1 MKILDI
7 DLDFFL
13 QKKAHSTVTSKRRL
27 NKNEYKCWEKEDA
40 IRFLEENCGLSK
52 SKKIPG
58 RYFIHHV
65 EVFHFL
71 KEIQKTYNFNVRF
84 SIDHVDAHADLG
96 LGDASY
102 NYISAEIL
110 HMPLAERHEIKQFN
124 GWYGLS
130 SGNYLA
136 FAIACRWISELKYI
150 NNKDWFND
158 LQSFHFRDLNPE
170 SKIIELKKYHD
181 EDIQKMINNGDFY
194 SKALTIKP
202 LELEPAIPFEKI
214 EYENFRNEETYDYI
228 LLTQSPGFT
237 PKTADA
243 LIEVIKE
250 YMLII

>member
-13 QKKAHSTVTSKRRL
+13 LRKAHSTVTSKRRL
-27 NKNEYKCWEKEDA
+27 NKNEYKCWEEQDV

-52 SKKIPG
+52 SKKLSG
-58 RYFIHHV
+58 RYFTHHV

-71 KEIQKTYNFNVRF
+71 KEIQKTNKFNVQF

-102 NYISAEIL
+102 KHISGKIL
-110 HMPLAERHEIKQFN
+110 HMPLTERHKIKLFN
-124 GWYGLS
+124 GYLGLS

-136 FAIACRWISELKYI
+136 FAIACQWISELKYI

-158 LQSFHFRDLNPE
+158 LPQFHFRDFDINTN
-170 SKIIELKKYHD
+170 IIELKKYHD
-181 EDIQKMINNGDFY
+181 KDIQKMIDHGDLY
-194 SKALTIKP
+194 QQALTIKP
-202 LELEPAIPFEKI
+202 LEIEPAVPFQRI
-214 EYENFRNEETYDYI
+214 DYENFKNEETYDYI

-243 LIEVIKE
+243 LIEVITE
-250 YMLII
+250 YMIS